1 MAETTTCTPAAHAP
15 APPGTG
21 PCPHCDMPRCNG
33 TTSSGR
39 CRKQPI
45 KGGAVCRTHGGSAP
59 QVKAAA
65 EARLLHRRAVLE
77 AETLG
82 LPREIDPHTALLEEL
97 HRTAGAVQWLAAVI
111 SDLERGHVAGD
122 SVWLRL
128 YADER
133 DRLVKVA
140 KTCVD
145 VGIEERRV
153 RLAESAG
160 AQLAAVVRAVLDR
173 LQLSDEQRLLALQV
187 VPEEFR
193 RLGDV
198 VPGEVV
204 EDDEEDPPPAGALV
218 PRRTPPKS
226 GPGSAERDEPK

>member
-1 MAETTTCTPAAHAP
+1 MSET
-15 APPGTG
+15 
-21 PCPHCDMPRCNG
+21 PCPKCGQVHDPDKCTGHNARGLPCGN
-33 TTSSGR
+33 
-39 CRKQPI
+39 KPI
-45 KGGAVCRTHGGSAP
+45 RGGSVCSTHGGSAP
-59 QVKAAA
+59 QVRAKA
-65 EARLLHRRAVLE
+65 EERLLHRRAVLE

-97 HRTAGAVQWLAAVI
+97 HRTAGAVQWLGAVVA
-111 SDLERGHVAGD
+111 DLERGKVAGD
-122 SVWLRL
+122 SVYVRL

-153 RLAESAG
+153 RLAEQAG

-173 LQLSDEQRLLALQV
+173 LELSADQQSLALRV

-193 RLGDV
+193 RLGDGI

-204 EDDEEDPPPAGALV
+204 A
-218 PRRTPPKS
+218 
-226 GPGSAERDEPK
+226 

>member
-1 MAETTTCTPAAHAP
+1 MTSE
-15 APPGTG
+15 
-21 PCPHCDMPRCNG
+21 PCPKCGHVHDPDKCTGHNG
-33 TTSSGR
+33 RGLPCGNR
-39 CRKQPI
+39 PI
-45 KGGAVCRTHGGSAP
+45 RGGSVCSTHGGSAP
-59 QVKAAA
+59 QVQAAA
-65 EARLLHRRAVLE
+65 EQRLLLRRAVLE

-97 HRTAGAVQWLAAVI
+97 HRTAGAVQWLGAVVA
-111 SDLERGHVAGD
+111 DLELGHVAGD
-122 SVWLRL
+122 SVWVRL

-133 DRLVKVA
+133 DRLLKVA

-173 LQLSDEQRLLALQV
+173 LALSDEQRVLALTV

-193 RLGDV
+193 RLGET

-204 EDDEEDPPPAGALV
+204 A
-218 PRRTPPKS
+218 
-226 GPGSAERDEPK
+226 

>member
-1 MAETTTCTPAAHAP
+1 MTSDPTPCEQCGKPHAKCSAHTRAGNPCGQKPMA
-15 APPGTG
+15 GQ
-21 PCPHCDMPRCNG
+21 R
-33 TTSSGR
+33 
-39 CRKQPI
+39 
-45 KGGAVCRTHGGSAP
+45 VCRMHGGSSP
-59 QVKAAA
+59 QALSAA
-65 EARLLHRRAVLE
+65 EQRLQLRRAVLE

-82 LPREIDPHTALLEEL
+82 LPREVDPHTALLEEL
-97 HRTAGAVQWLAAVI
+97 HRTAGAVQWLAAVVA
-111 SDLERGHVAGD
+111 DLERGHVAGD
-122 SVWLRL
+122 SVWVRL
-128 YADER
+128 YGDER

-173 LQLSDEQRLLALQV
+173 LELSDGQRLLALQV

-204 EDDEEDPPPAGALV
+204 A
-218 PRRTPPKS
+218 
-226 GPGSAERDEPK
+226 

>member
-1 MAETTTCTPAAHAP
+1 MSDDPKAGQCTATAKS
-15 APPGTG
+15 T
-21 PCPHCDMPRCNG
+21 R
-33 TTSSGR
+33 GR
-39 CRKQPI
+39 CTRPAI
-45 KGGAVCRTHGGSAP
+45 AGGTVCRFHGGSAP
-59 QVKAAA
+59 QVQAAA
-65 EARLLHRRAVLE
+65 EQRLLLRRAVLE

-97 HRTAGAVQWLAAVI
+97 HRTAGAVQWLAAVVA
-111 SDLERGHVAGD
+111 DLERGKVEGD
-122 SVWLRL
+122 SVYLRL
-128 YADER
+128 YGDER

-173 LQLSDEQRLLALQV
+173 LALSDEQRVLALQV

-193 RLGDV
+193 RLGGDV
-198 VPGEVV
+198 VEGEVV
-204 EDDEEDPPPAGALV
+204 A
-218 PRRTPPKS
+218 
-226 GPGSAERDEPK
+226 